1 MFFRYFR
8 SHGNYFYSHENVLS
22 SQFQENFIKMPLARE
37 ISLARSSALKTTHPG
52 LVVDVCTFVN
62 EEPADADVTVV

>member
-1 MFFRYFR
+1 M
-8 SHGNYFYSHENVLS
+8 LS